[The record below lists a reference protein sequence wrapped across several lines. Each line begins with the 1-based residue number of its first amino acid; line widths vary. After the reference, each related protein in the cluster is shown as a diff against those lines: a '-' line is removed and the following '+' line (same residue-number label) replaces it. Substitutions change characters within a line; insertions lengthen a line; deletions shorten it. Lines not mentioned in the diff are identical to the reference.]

1 MNASP
6 DPRPLIWINAGETS
20 GDMHGALLVR
30 ALRKIN
36 PDTRFVCMGGDAL
49 KQAGCEIKFSI
60 EELSVMGFTEVF
72 TQLPRIIRLI
82 GRVKREIRR
91 LRPDAV
97 VLIDSPDFNF
107 FIAKRAKKMG
117 IPVFYYIS
125 PQVWAWRSGR
135 VKFLKKYADRV
146 ISILPF
152 EKDFYAERGVD
163 VDYVGHPLT
172 DQIPM
177 DQLRRV
183 KPDPAR
189 VVLLPGSR
197 KKEVRTLLPEF
208 AKAALIMRKR
218 LPGLK
223 FTVVRAPT
231 VSDRAIKDGLPPG
244 LPVDVVPPDKR
255 YLSMRE
261 SALAVAASGTVALE
275 AALLQTPTI
284 VAYRLSPLTFL
295 LGRLLVRVPHISLP
309 NLILGE
315 RLFPELLQGGA
326 EGGNIAR
333 HALAW
338 LDNPDEMSRVR
349 QRLADL
355 ADMIGEPGAPRRAA
369 EIILARIAAGADENT
384 P

>member
-1 MNASP
+1 
-6 DPRPLIWINAGETS
+6 
-20 GDMHGALLVR
+20 
-30 ALRKIN
+30 
-36 PDTRFVCMGGDAL
+36 
-49 KQAGCEIKFSI
+49 
-60 EELSVMGFTEVF
+60 
-72 TQLPRIIRLI
+72 
-82 GRVKREIRR
+82 
-91 LRPDAV
+91 
-97 VLIDSPDFNF
+97 
-107 FIAKRAKKMG
+107 
-117 IPVFYYIS
+117 
-125 PQVWAWRSGR
+125 
-135 VKFLKKYADRV
+135 
-146 ISILPF
+146 
-152 EKDFYAERGVD
+152 
-163 VDYVGHPLT
+163 
-172 DQIPM
+172 
-177 DQLRRV
+177 
-183 KPDPAR
+183 
-189 VVLLPGSR
+189 
-197 KKEVRTLLPEF
+197 
-208 AKAALIMRKR
+208 MRKR

-309 NLILGE
+309 NLILDE